1 MDLGKEFTVVQS
13 NGFSVR
19 FRLGRDEQGGPKF
32 IDADAFSSD
41 GTQTDGSIVDGQIE
55 DDRFVVTVEWGE
67 SGASG
72 RYSGRRD
79 IDGTLSG
86 VTFDLLNPASQAT
99 WFVPDRT
106 FPA

>member
-1 MDLGKEFTVVQS
+1 VDLGNESTVQQS
-13 NGFSVR
+13 NGFRVR
-19 FRLGRDEQGGPKF
+19 FRLGKNDLGEPKF

-41 GTQTDGSIVDGQIE
+41 GTQTDGSIVDGMIE
-55 DDRFVVTVEWGE
+55 DDRFVVKVEWGD

-86 VTFDLLNPASQAT
+86 VTFDLLNRESQAT
-99 WFVPDRT
+99 WFVPERT